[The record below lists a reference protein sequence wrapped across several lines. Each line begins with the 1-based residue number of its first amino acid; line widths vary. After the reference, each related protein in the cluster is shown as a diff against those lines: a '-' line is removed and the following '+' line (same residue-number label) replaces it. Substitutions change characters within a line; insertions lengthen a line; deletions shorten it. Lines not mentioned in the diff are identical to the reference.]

1 MLLHGHRQRTPAYC
15 SNPNERGRD
24 RHRRALNFPA
34 LNHLRGEIILDPGM
48 GAATTCAVA
57 KRMNRRF
64 IGIERF
70 VKLAQSLT
78 TKSKIAILVAW
89 YAYTSL

>member
-1 MLLHGHRQRTPAYC
+1 MLSHGDRQRTPAYW

-24 RHRRALNFPA
+24 GHRRALNFPA
-34 LNHLRGEIILDPGM
+34 LNHLRGRIILDPFM

-70 VKLAQSLT
+70 VKLAQPLT
-78 TKSKIAILVAW
+78 TNPR
-89 YAYTSL
+89 